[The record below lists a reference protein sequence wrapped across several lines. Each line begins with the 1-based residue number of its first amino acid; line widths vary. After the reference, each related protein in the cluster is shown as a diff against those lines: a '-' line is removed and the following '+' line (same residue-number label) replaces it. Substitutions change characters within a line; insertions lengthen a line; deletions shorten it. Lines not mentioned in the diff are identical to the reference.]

1 MHLGS
6 AFTVLWNQHFPHK
19 LGIFKYTLNTAMAL
33 FNVIVLVFICM
44 EFFIQEDD
52 GKNKEITFK
61 AALQNIG
68 AQKEGEDGDSEIIET
83 PQVFNAEMLRGWYA
97 IEVLMFCSNIVSNII
112 FVLTRSCSRIRI
124 LGTRSSAMVL
134 SNTDMIEEQQVLIC
148 LFSCFIAPFL
158 VTLSMFSFGFTVYQD
173 VTNDVWEWLFN
184 LMLL

>member
-68 AQKEGEDGDSEIIET
+68 A
-83 PQVFNAEMLRGWYA
+83 
-97 IEVLMFCSNIVSNII
+97 
-112 FVLTRSCSRIRI
+112 
-124 LGTRSSAMVL
+124 
-134 SNTDMIEEQQVLIC
+134 
-148 LFSCFIAPFL
+148 
-158 VTLSMFSFGFTVYQD
+158 
-173 VTNDVWEWLFN
+173 
-184 LMLL
+184 